1 MGTNITISEIKD
13 YLDTLYDLKGLS
25 EVAIINK
32 KKQDEEIPQEEFTL
46 PFEEYE
52 ELIDKLRKA
61 DEASEGTPPKKKA
74 PALSL
79 VVADIPTCGGSSQKS
94 CPKGLSCVVPGGNTI
109 GLCLNPSEIATNTI
123 TARPAPTDSTN
134 GTFTNGTATNSTTTM
149 ADSSNTTTTLPTTT
163 TGPPPT
169 YPTPQQPNSAFYTGA
184 SVALMAILLCL

>member
-1 MGTNITISEIKD
+1 MTIWTPQIETALYQAIILYRPIGIHSNFRLVNIHRYLVANMGTNITISEIKD

-74 PALSL
+74 PAR
-79 VVADIPTCGGSSQKS
+79 KS
-94 CPKGLSCVVPGGNTI
+94 TRKKKK
-109 GLCLNPSEIATNTI
+109 
-123 TARPAPTDSTN
+123 
-134 GTFTNGTATNSTTTM
+134 
-149 ADSSNTTTTLPTTT
+149 
-163 TGPPPT
+163 
-169 YPTPQQPNSAFYTGA
+169 
-184 SVALMAILLCL
+184 